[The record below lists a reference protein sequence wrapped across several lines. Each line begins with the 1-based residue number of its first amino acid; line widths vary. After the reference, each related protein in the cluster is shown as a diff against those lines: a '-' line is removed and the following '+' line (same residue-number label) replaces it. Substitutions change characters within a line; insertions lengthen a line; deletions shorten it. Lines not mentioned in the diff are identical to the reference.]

1 MKIGSL
7 KIGGFTILL
16 IIVFSMFFFIA
27 YMDKKILD
35 LQREHFYNL
44 MELNTSDSAI
54 ERVYL
59 ESNIYSS
66 DYKTAMIATF
76 VSFLLV
82 LISWRIDALEKR

>member
-1 MKIGSL
+1 
-7 KIGGFTILL
+7 
-16 IIVFSMFFFIA
+16 MFFFIA

>member
-54 ERVYL
+54 E
-59 ESNIYSS
+59 
-66 DYKTAMIATF
+66 
-76 VSFLLV
+76 
-82 LISWRIDALEKR
+82 SWRIDALEKR